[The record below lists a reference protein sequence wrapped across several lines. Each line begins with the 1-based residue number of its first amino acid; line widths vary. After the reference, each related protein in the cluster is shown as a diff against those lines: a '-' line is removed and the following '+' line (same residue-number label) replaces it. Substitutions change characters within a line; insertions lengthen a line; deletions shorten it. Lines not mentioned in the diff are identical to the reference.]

1 MTNSLISVA
10 MPLATIRY
18 KQRQNKTLP
27 CRCVIYFKKIPG
39 DSWEAGLFLEHL
51 AQRGEGEAQGSARH
65 SAEPPR
71 EPLLVEG
78 SQLIEQ
84 YKSVSASAVNRCRA
98 EDRNEICKR
107 QGEGGALRV
116 VNLAVRVVGTRI
128 APIAPRMVLLMGGDG
143 WAASGHGISFQVA
156 GCNPPERGRKPRKET
171 R

>member
-18 KQRQNKTLP
+18 KRRQNKTLP
-27 CRCVIYFKKIPG
+27 YRCVIYFKKIPG

-84 YKSVSASAVNRCRA
+84 YKSVSASESDGNAIGRGTAAGGHWGVTVRRKSCSSGG
-98 EDRNEICKR
+98 ETIT
-107 QGEGGALRV
+107 QGRV
-116 VNLAVRVVGTRI
+116 
-128 APIAPRMVLLMGGDG
+128 
-143 WAASGHGISFQVA
+143 F
-156 GCNPPERGRKPRKET
+156 
-171 R
+171 